1 MRQMKSIVDAGTLTQ
16 DVRHGPLP
24 LLLIV
29 LTVVTGIVDAV
40 SYLKLGH
47 VFVANMTG
55 NVLFL
60 GFAAADATQF
70 SVAVSLVAI
79 GSFLL
84 GALAAGRLGSRTGG
98 HRRRFLVLATYA
110 QVFLIC
116 APFAILL
123 E

>member
-40 SYLKLGH
+40 SYLKLGD

-60 GFAAADATQF
+60 GFAAVDTTQF
-70 SVAVSLVAI
+70 SVAVTLVAI

-84 GALAAGRLGSRTGG
+84 GALAAGRVGSSAGEHRGG
-98 HRRRFLVLATYA
+98 FLVLASYA
-110 QVFLIC
+110 QVSVMGAAFVVS
-116 APFAILL
+116 
-123 E
+123 